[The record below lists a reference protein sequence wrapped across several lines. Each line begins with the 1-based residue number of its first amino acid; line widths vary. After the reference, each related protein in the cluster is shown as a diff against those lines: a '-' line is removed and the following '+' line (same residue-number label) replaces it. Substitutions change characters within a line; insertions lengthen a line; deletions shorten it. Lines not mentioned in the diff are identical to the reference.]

1 MAPRKKNA
9 SIKTSGAMSSKAAP
23 LPDWVKGGGPKP
35 TPTHAKAD
43 GTPQLFPKGVKT
55 PLNLL
60 YERLQKIPG
69 WEKPD
74 VEPRQHKQGFSCVIT
89 LRKENKQ
96 DRSNPHTVVFEPR
109 EPGARLTCASSLEAK
124 HWGATYALFRLFN
137 HLSLQKMLPAGPREY
152 WIQLEGV
159 KAQSS
164 PDDEWKWAAD
174 PFDAVQK
181 RDAAAAAREKERAE
195 RAARRDDP
203 AARPLSRAWQRAL
216 DVKMAPAL
224 RELVEATVRTHMA
237 ALLPAGGGA
246 GSGGADDGDD
256 AAGDVV
262 EVDTSALEREL
273 HELGLRPGYV
283 RKVVSWLVHAR
294 EKYADARA
302 MSELRRTHPL
312 LATVLA
318 LSNRE
323 AAIEYSVLYLPEQDL
338 PPRLRPTAASESFVT
353 SGARGGDQEGLVDR
367 WTTDKFV
374 RGAGFPAPT
383 VQQVL
388 ERVRASVPDASIA
401 EREAIALD
409 VLLHRLVGEDVAPV
423 RPPATD
429 TTRFAEERESL
440 ACTDAVADVPER
452 EAIGADFSVHIGTHA
467 RDAVDLRVAVPPV
480 SAYLQGGWPLIYVT
494 SPTLPAFLRLA
505 LTQHAVQCLR
515 GEHGRQD
522 IRDALEVGGALFL
535 VADELRDKLAGMLE
549 DPPDLDVVM
558 EHLVEKKEV
567 ARVAP
572 APQVQAAPAPSAKAR
587 RAAPQRRSAELD
599 AALRARLDAMHASAA
614 YREIAAQRESL
625 PAHGARADL
634 LAALRASRVV
644 VVAGE
649 TGCGKTTQVP
659 QFILDDAIA
668 RGCGSGVSIVVTQPR
683 RVSAMGVAARVAQER
698 CESLDAQD
706 ADAQVGYAIRGER
719 RAARGCRILFSTTGV
734 LLRRLAAGGDPTLR
748 SVSHVVVD
756 EVHERSTDSDL
767 LLLLLRDV
775 LAANPELRVVLM
787 SATIK
792 AETFTAYFGGAP
804 YFCIPGRTFPVHSI
818 YLEELVAATQFR
830 CAWHARV
837 GEKEAALV
845 DESGQPD
852 DGAVQTLRQLA
863 TGRADY
869 ELVARAVGYALG
881 LGGDGAVLVFC
892 PGVGEIRQAM
902 QAVAALGRGDVLL
915 LPLHANLPAPEQ
927 RRVFERAPP
936 GMRKVVVATNVAE
949 TSITIPEVCF
959 VVDTGRVREAR
970 YDVQLSVHRLVETW
984 ASRAACR
991 QRAGRAGRTRPGTCI
1006 RLYSR
1011 GMEERLMPAETT
1023 PEMQRAP
1030 LESVVMQV
1038 KAVSREDVRAV
1049 LGRALSPPPLA
1060 AVEATTERLV
1070 VAGALHAGGFDAR
1083 LTPLGRYLAD
1093 MPIDLRLAK
1102 LLVLG
1107 ALCGC
1112 LEPLLHVAALLSSRP
1127 IVAAGMQRDEGAAAA
1142 RRAYVRANSDLLTSA
1157 ALVAAYLARRHRREK
1172 TREVR
1177 AWCDGLGL
1185 SAAALQ
1191 DVEATRAQLARSLED
1206 LGLVDSAYVGAW
1218 RAGGPAW
1225 PEARAGRHAAD
1236 RHSGN
1241 TNLLR
1246 ALLVAA
1252 LWPGVARVD
1261 APGERYAASAT
1272 GAVLKEADARELH
1285 YFDERDGRVFVHPG
1299 SALFS
1304 ATQFKSNYVSVFA
1317 KSASGASGKTYI
1329 REVSEAPLYGLL
1341 LFGGP
1346 LHVEHDIGGI
1356 AVSTGTAPSADA
1368 WIKLRASPRIGV
1380 LCRQLRT
1387 LLDGVLEGGIAD
1399 PRTLRDAA
1407 SEGVVAA
1414 IAAVLVRDGAD

>member
-1 MAPRKKNA
+1 
-9 SIKTSGAMSSKAAP
+9 MSSKAAP

-181 RDAAAAAREKERAE
+181 RDASAAAREKERAE
-195 RAARRDDP
+195 RAARRADP
-203 AARPLSRAWQRAL
+203 AARPLSRAWQRAP

-237 ALLPAGGGA
+237 ALLPAGGDIDDDNA
-246 GSGGADDGDD
+246 GGDIVD
-256 AAGDVV
+256 
-262 EVDTSALEREL
+262 VDTSALEREL

-353 SGARGGDQEGLVDR
+353 SAALGGDQERLIDR
-367 WTTDKFV
+367 WTTGKFV
-374 RGAGFPAPT
+374 RGAGFPADT

-388 ERVRASVPDASIA
+388 ERVRARIPDASIA

-409 VLLHRLVGEDVAPV
+409 MLLHLLVGEDVEPV

-440 ACTDAVADVPER
+440 ACTDVVADVPAR
-452 EAIGADFSVHIGTHA
+452 EAIGSDFSVHIGTHA
-467 RDAVDLRVAVPPV
+467 RDSVDLRVAVPPV
-480 SAYLQGGWPLIYVT
+480 SAYLQGGWPLIYVS

-522 IRDALEVGGALFL
+522 ICDALEIGGALFL
-535 VADELRDKLAGMLE
+535 VADELRDKLVGMLE

-572 APQVQAAPAPSAKAR
+572 APAAGPAPSAKPR
-587 RAAPQRRSAELD
+587 RAAPLRRSAELD
-599 AALRARLDAMHASAA
+599 AALRTQLDAMHASAA
-614 YREIAAQRESL
+614 YKEIAAQRESL
-625 PAHGARADL
+625 PAHGARDDL
-634 LAALRASRVV
+634 LAALRAHRVV

-683 RVSAMGVAARVAQER
+683 RVSAMGVAARVANER
-698 CESLDAQD
+698 CESLDAQS
-706 ADAQVGYAIRGER
+706 AEAQVGYAIRGER

-734 LLRRLAAGGDPTLR
+734 LLRRLAAGGDPTLN
-748 SVSHVVVD
+748 SVSHVIVD

-804 YFCIPGRTFPVHSI
+804 YFCIPGRTFPVHNI

-837 GEKEAALV
+837 SNEDALV
-845 DESGQPD
+845 DVSGAPD
-852 DGAVQTLRQLA
+852 DDAVQTLRQLA
-863 TGRADY
+863 TGRTDY
-869 ELVARAVGYALG
+869 ELVARAVAHALG
-881 LGGDGAVLVFC
+881 LGDGAVLVFC

-902 QAVAALGRGDVLL
+902 QAIAALGRRDLLL

-936 GMRKVVVATNVAE
+936 GVRKVVVSTNVAE

-959 VVDTGRVREAR
+959 VIDTGRVREAQ
-970 YDVQLSVHRLVETW
+970 YDVQLSVHRLVDTW

-1023 PEMQRAP
+1023 PEMQRTP

-1038 KAVSREDVRAV
+1038 KAISRADVRAV
-1049 LGRALSPPPLA
+1049 LGRALSPPSLA
-1060 AVEATTERLV
+1060 AIEATTERLV
-1070 VAGALHAGGFDAR
+1070 IAGALHAGGYDAR

-1093 MPIDLRLAK
+1093 MPIDIRLAK

-1157 ALVAAYLARRHRREK
+1157 ALVAAYLERRHRREK
-1172 TREVR
+1172 PRALR
-1177 AWCDGLGL
+1177 AWCDELGL

-1191 DVEATRAQLARSLED
+1191 DVEMTRAQLARNLED
-1206 LGLVDSAYVGAW
+1206 LGLVDGTYISAW
-1218 RAGGPAW
+1218 RTSGPAW
-1225 PEARAGRHAAD
+1225 PDARAGPRRARHAAD
-1236 RHSGN
+1236 LHSGN

-1252 LWPGVARVD
+1252 LWPGLARVD

-1285 YFDERDGRVFVHPG
+1285 YFDEHDGRVFVHPG

-1329 REVSEAPLYGLL
+1329 RDVSEAPLYGLL

-1356 AVSTGTAPSADA
+1356 TVSTGMAPSADA

-1399 PRTLRDAA
+1399 PRSLQNAA
-1407 SEGVVAA
+1407 SQGVVAA